1 MASAVDGED
10 TKGAVVEGP
19 GIEEVVVV
27 AAGAILGPQMP
38 LTLSRT
44 LQIPLSTIRR

>member
-19 GIEEVVVV
+19 GIEEVVV

-44 LQIPLSTIRR
+44 LQILLSTIRR